1 MIGWIGQQTNSEAM
15 NTFLILQII
24 YNWENDYFSILQ
36 KLMFLRFFLFS
47 ENVMAFAWEPTGNK
61 FAFIHG
67 ESPRISV
74 SFYNIK
80 PQGGKVE
87 QISKFLLINTSV
99 RSYKTF
105 HAQLS

>member
-1 MIGWIGQQTNSEAM
+1 MELLVQICLMRMVFNFKHGSFY
-15 NTFLILQII
+15 FL
-24 YNWENDYFSILQ
+24 EH
-36 KLMFLRFFLFS
+36 FS

-61 FAFIHG
+61 FAVVHG

-87 QISKFLLINTSV
+87 QISK
-99 RSYKTF
+99 
-105 HAQLS
+105 

>member
-1 MIGWIGQQTNSEAM
+1 MSC
-15 NTFLILQII
+15 FII
-24 YNWENDYFSILQ
+24 T
-36 KLMFLRFFLFS
+36 

-80 PQGGKVE
+80 PQGKVE
-87 QISKFLLINTSV
+87 QISKFCILKYFLPQNKGDTV
-99 RSYKTF
+99 K
-105 HAQLS
+105 